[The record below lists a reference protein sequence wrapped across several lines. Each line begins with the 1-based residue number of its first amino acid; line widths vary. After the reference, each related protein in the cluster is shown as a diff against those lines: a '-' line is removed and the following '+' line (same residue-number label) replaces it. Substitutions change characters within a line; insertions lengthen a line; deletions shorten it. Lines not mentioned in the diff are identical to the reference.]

1 MNWSKKGCGCL
12 PGRNFSWK
20 KMKQVAERGYAIS
33 SLGGFQD
40 QTGKAPTNVVRS
52 QSWSCSEQEVAVR
65 PPEVPVNPIPWLTI
79 IVFLLWTSSSPN
91 TLSGDFGAEVTRGR
105 ETRIVQSIPNF
116 GKPQFYKGHSI
127 CFILYSLPRSFK
139 TGFGVF
145 LTPIEHQDD
154 AFMESSLITLS
165 SCSLAA
171 MVSSQPII
179 LCMKQRL
186 LPLYAHHFT
195 IMHT

>member
-91 TLSGDFGAEVTRGR
+91 IPFLEILGQRSRGEEKLELCKVFQILASHSFIKDTVFALFSILFLGVLRLALGFFWPLLS
-105 ETRIVQSIPNF
+105 I
-116 GKPQFYKGHSI
+116 K
-127 CFILYSLPRSFK
+127 
-139 TGFGVF
+139 
-145 LTPIEHQDD
+145 
-154 AFMESSLITLS
+154 MMLS
-165 SCSLAA
+165 WN
-171 MVSSQPII
+171 
-179 LCMKQRL
+179 
-186 LPLYAHHFT
+186 HHW
-195 IMHT
+195 